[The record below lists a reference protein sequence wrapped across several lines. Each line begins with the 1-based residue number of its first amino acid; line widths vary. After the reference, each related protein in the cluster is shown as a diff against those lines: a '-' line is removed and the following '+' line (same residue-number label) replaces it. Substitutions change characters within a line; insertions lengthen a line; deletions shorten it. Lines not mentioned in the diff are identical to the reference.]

1 LSRELA
7 AAKSSMSIAGGGC
20 LQAVL
25 VVASSAVLHPV
36 AAPFSGV
43 AVPGLVGA
51 SRVLAAD
58 AGFAPVVE
66 PSVFLAGAFVPVAD
80 VPDSVVS
87 FDALVGVC
95 ALAPHRGYLL
105 AADLGDSG

>member
-1 LSRELA
+1 MRHAKKCETHPRATSIA
-7 AAKSSMSIAGGGC
+7 AADC
-20 LQAVL
+20 LP
-25 VVASSAVLHPV
+25 PV

-43 AVPGLVGA
+43 AVPGFVAA

-66 PSVFLAGAFVPVAD
+66 PLVFLAGAFVPVAD
-80 VPDSVVS
+80 VRDSVVS
-87 FDALVGVC
+87 FDAPVGVC